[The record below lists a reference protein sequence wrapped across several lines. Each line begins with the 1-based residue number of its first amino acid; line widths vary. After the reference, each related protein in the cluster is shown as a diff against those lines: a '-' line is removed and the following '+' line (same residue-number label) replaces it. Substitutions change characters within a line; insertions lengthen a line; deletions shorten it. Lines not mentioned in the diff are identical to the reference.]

1 MTVAGCP
8 MTRALCCLVA
18 LLAVAA
24 CGTTAPSRFYTL
36 SSVPP
41 ERGLAGPPSK
51 SGSDQRMSTL
61 LVGTIEM
68 PQTLDRPQFVRRSGS
83 NTIELA
89 ELDRWSEPLDG
100 MIRRSLADDLAARLP
115 QARIL
120 TSVLP
125 SVPIDHTLMLEVDR
139 FEADA
144 TGTVK
149 LNAQWFVLTEGVS
162 APPLSRRSTIEEH
175 AASNSTEA
183 IVVAMSRALA
193 ALSNEIAAAL
203 PGLPPRLAKMTLPI
217 TRTDIYH
224 RTLPRVTLG
233 PAN

>member
-1 MTVAGCP
+1 MTVPRSPVARMLCGC
-8 MTRALCCLVA
+8 AA

-41 ERGLAGPPSK
+41 DSTPGNAASDRGD
-51 SGSDQRMSTL
+51 DQRLPTF

-115 QARIL
+115 KARVL

-125 SVPIDHTLMLEVDR
+125 SVPIDHTLMLEIDR
-139 FEADA
+139 FEADSG
-144 TGTVK
+144 GTVK
-149 LNAQWFVLTEGVS
+149 LNAQWFVLTDGVA
-162 APPLSRRSTIEEH
+162 APRVSRRSTIEERTG
-175 AASNSTEA
+175 ANDTET
-183 IVVAMSRALA
+183 IVVAMSKALA
-193 ALSNEIAAAL
+193 ALSSEMASAL
-203 PGLPPRLAKMTLPI
+203 AGLPVRK
-217 TRTDIYH
+217 
-224 RTLPRVTLG
+224 
-233 PAN
+233 